1 MRVFAAAHF
10 RPRHTGTT
18 GWRKLMALEFKDF
31 KKLKWFYQVLIVAA
45 ICGALLFGVWYM
57 YLTPIES
64 EIETKKKTLADL
76 QATIVK
82 SLQQQKMLEQLKKE
96 AVELQAKLDMLKTVL
111 PQAKETDE
119 VLRSVQQSASTSAL
133 RILRVDPRPT
143 IDHEV
148 YIEWPINMEV
158 IGTYH
163 NIGAFLDKIRNLPRI
178 VNISG
183 LRIQGR
189 ASEGDAAFTSS
200 VGATYTATTFVY
212 REEQIAT
219 AAPPPTPVK

>member
-1 MRVFAAAHF
+1 
-10 RPRHTGTT
+10 
-18 GWRKLMALEFKDF
+18 MANLKDF
-31 KKLKWFYQVLIVAA
+31 KKLKWYYQVLAVAVV
-45 ICGALLFGVWYM
+45 CGALLFVLWYM
-57 YLTPIES
+57 YLTPIQA
-64 EIETKKKTLADL
+64 EIETKQKSLADL

-82 SLQQQKMLEQLKKE
+82 SQQQQKMLAQLKKE
-96 AVELQAKLDMLKTVL
+96 SLELEARLDMLKIVL
-111 PQAKETDE
+111 PLAKETDD
-119 VLRSVQQSASTSAL
+119 VLRAVQRSASTSAL

-158 IGTYH
+158 VGTYH
-163 NIGAFLDKIRNLPRI
+163 NIGAFLDKIRTLPRI
-178 VNISG
+178 VNITA

-212 REEQIAT
+212 REEQIAN
-219 AAPPPTPVK
+219 APPPPTPVK